1 MNNYIN
7 YKQHVLAK
15 NSQAYEL
22 WQIAQKTGEYKALD
36 QHLKLVAQQHKQLLE
51 RYT

>member
-1 MNNYIN
+1 MNNFVN
-7 YKQHVLAK
+7 YKTHVLAK

-22 WQIAQKTGEYKALD
+22 WQLAQKSGEYKPLD

-51 RYT
+51 RYP